1 MFLKFVMRSN
11 NINKI
16 IVFVMYFKLVEF
28 LYVNFSKNENLYIKY
43 ILYKIYRFLM
53 NFYLYWYKYN
63 YYESLIVVYC

>member
-1 MFLKFVMRSN
+1 MRSN

-28 LYVNFSKNENLYIKY
+28 LYVNVSKNENLYIKY